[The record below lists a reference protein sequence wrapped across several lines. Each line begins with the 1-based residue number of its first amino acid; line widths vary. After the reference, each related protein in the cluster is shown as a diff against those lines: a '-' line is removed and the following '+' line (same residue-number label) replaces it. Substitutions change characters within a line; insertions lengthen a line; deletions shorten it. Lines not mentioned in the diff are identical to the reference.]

1 MNPLLA
7 LVVLAVVIA
16 LSALVAWPDRG
27 WLWRWRSGWRA
38 LHRTRTEDA
47 LKHLFD
53 CEYQGRQATHQSL
66 VGVLRLGGRRST
78 ELLARMERLGL
89 IVSAEGGFRLT
100 AEGRSEA
107 LRVIR
112 IHRLWERYLAD
123 ETGLEPE
130 RWHPEAERRE
140 HLTSPEQAEELSVRL
155 GHPPFDPHGDPIPT
169 QEGDLPPRAGRA
181 LTDFAVGE
189 VVEVVHVEDEPAA
202 IYAQLVAEGVHPGMK
217 LRISSVAP
225 ERIRFEADLDE
236 VVLAP
241 VIAANIFAIPAAEE
255 VSDERSVSADATGSL
270 SGVAVGEQALVVGF
284 SRFCRGMERRRL
296 LDLGLL
302 PGTMVEAKMA
312 SPSGDPVAYRVR
324 GAVIALRRSQADQI
338 QVQRPQQAASA

>member
-1 MNPLLA
+1 MSPLLA
-7 LVVLAVVIA
+7 LVVLAAVMGLAAV
-16 LSALVAWPDRG
+16 VAWPDRG
-27 WLWRWRSGWRA
+27 WLWRWRSGWRV

-130 RWHPEAERRE
+130 RWHPEADAGSTGRQPNRPRNCRCGWAIRRSTRTVTRSRPRKATCRRE
-140 HLTSPEQAEELSVRL
+140 P
-155 GHPPFDPHGDPIPT
+155 
-169 QEGDLPPRAGRA
+169 AGR
-181 LTDFAVGE
+181 
-189 VVEVVHVEDEPAA
+189 
-202 IYAQLVAEGVHPGMK
+202 
-217 LRISSVAP
+217 
-225 ERIRFEADLDE
+225 
-236 VVLAP
+236 
-241 VIAANIFAIPAAEE
+241 
-255 VSDERSVSADATGSL
+255 
-270 SGVAVGEQALVVGF
+270 
-284 SRFCRGMERRRL
+284 
-296 LDLGLL
+296 
-302 PGTMVEAKMA
+302 
-312 SPSGDPVAYRVR
+312 
-324 GAVIALRRSQADQI
+324 
-338 QVQRPQQAASA
+338 

>member
-7 LVVLAVVIA
+7 LVVLAAVIA
-16 LSALVAWPDRG
+16 LAVMVARPDHG
-27 WLWRWRSGWRA
+27 WLWRWRFGWRTLLRA
-38 LHRTRTEDA
+38 RTEDA

-53 CEYQGRQATHQSL
+53 CEYEGRQATHQSL

-140 HLTSPEQAEELSVRL
+140 HQTSAEQAEELSVRL

-169 QEGDLPPRAGRA
+169 EEGDLPPRAGRA
-181 LTDFAVGE
+181 LTDFEAGDE
-189 VVEVVHVEDEPAA
+189 VEVVHVEDEPAA
-202 IYAQLVAEGVHPGMK
+202 VYAQLVAEGVHPGMR
-217 LRISSVAP
+217 LRIASVAA

-241 VIAANIFAIPAAEE
+241 VIAANIFAIRAEE
-255 VSDERSVSADATGSL
+255 DAADGTSAAADATGSL
-270 SGVAVGEQALVVGF
+270 SDVAVGEQALVVGF

-302 PGTMVEAKMA
+302 PGTLVEATMA
-312 SPSGDPVAYRVR
+312 SPSGDPIAYRVR
-324 GAVIALRRSQADQI
+324 GAVIALRRSQANQI
-338 QVQRPQQAASA
+338 QVQQLAQEASA

>member
-7 LVVLAVVIA
+7 LVVLAAVIGLA
-16 LSALVAWPDRG
+16 ALVARPDHG
-27 WLWRWRSGWRA
+27 WLWRWRFGWRTLQRA
-38 LHRTRTEDA
+38 RTEDA

-123 ETGLEPE
+123 ETGMEPE

-140 HLTSPEQAEELSVRL
+140 HRTSAEQAEELSVRL

-169 QEGDLPPRAGRA
+169 EEGDLPPRAGRA
-181 LTDFAVGE
+181 LTDFEAGDE
-189 VVEVVHVEDEPAA
+189 VEVVHVEDEPAA
-202 IYAQLVAEGVHPGMK
+202 IYAQLVAEGVHPGMR
-217 LRISSVAP
+217 LRIASVAP

-241 VIAANIFAIPAAEE
+241 VIAANIFATRAEE
-255 VSDERSVSADATGSL
+255 EASDGTSAAADATGSL
-270 SGVAVGEQALVVGF
+270 ADVAVGEQALVVGF

-302 PGTMVEAKMA
+302 PGTLVEAKMA

-324 GAVIALRRSQADQI
+324 GAAIALRRSQADQI
-338 QVQRPQQAASA
+338 QVRQLAQEATA